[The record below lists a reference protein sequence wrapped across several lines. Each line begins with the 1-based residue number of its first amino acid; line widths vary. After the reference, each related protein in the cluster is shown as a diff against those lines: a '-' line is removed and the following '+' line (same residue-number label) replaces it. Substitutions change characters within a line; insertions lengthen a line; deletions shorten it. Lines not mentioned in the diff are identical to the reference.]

1 AGRGPRGSSERRARI
16 AGRVV
21 ARSVNRRRVI
31 DRRVVGRR
39 AVDRF
44 EQADRPA
51 LGWRSGAGPDRLT
64 RRARRGTPAAVH
76 SPHPFHPPNCLPT
89 MSLKIL
95 VVDDSPTERWFL
107 ADLIAKGG
115 YQVTTA
121 ANGEE
126 ALEMVRSNP

>member
-1 AGRGPRGSSERRARI
+1 
-16 AGRVV
+16 
-21 ARSVNRRRVI
+21 
-31 DRRVVGRR
+31 
-39 AVDRF
+39 
-44 EQADRPA
+44 RPA

-126 ALEMVRSNP
+126 ALEMVRSNPPSLIVLDVVMPGQSGFQLTRTLARDPETQAIPIILCSSKN